1 MRSYPREWRVAVLAL
16 LHAGGGASKV
26 GVTAL
31 PRGAVDIELLR
42 RVHLASAVARG
53 RVGEPRT
60 VPTGRAPPKGIVVN
74 SFGTRQITL
83 VVVIKAVPN

>member
-16 LHAGGGASKV
+16 LHAGGGAGEI
-26 GVTAL
+26 GVAAL

-60 VPTGRAPPKGIVVN
+60 VPTGRAPPEGVIVDG
-74 SFGTRQITL
+74 FGAWQITL
-83 VVVIKAVPN
+83 VVAIVAVPN